1 MRTLCRLGEEKKA
14 EEWLLQGAG
23 LAETKWHIATA
34 HGYLF
39 EMYLNSGN
47 QERAKAHL
55 EAAIEICRET
65 DDVSTTGNVF
75 PWGAYYMNER
85 AQYLLR
91 VGIFLDEAL
100 EFASKVVQL
109 TSNVY
114 TINTLGWLGWAYLQ
128 KGDAEKAIECCK
140 KALEVGMS
148 NSGLVAQTLGLME
161 AAFAKAEKR
170 EEFISYCKELKEKKG
185 EELQSLK
192 LTQWYLEPKELSGLF
207 TQITFEDEFDE
218 PALKSEWEWVN
229 PKGDSSYSLSSEV
242 SWLEMRAASR
252 SDLPRLLQEIS
263 GDFAVEI
270 KMKAASDDLPSVG
283 GLLIWKDEKNYI
295 QFERGRDGKDE
306 FGLSGS
312 VGGEFEHFG
321 RGLLA
326 SEVVYLRLERI
337 GDRISA
343 YCSGDGANPAER
355 DAENRDWL
363 TCGEVSFPVEAPI
376 QVGIH
381 AIARSTY
388 GRGEATATRFDSFKI
403 FR

>member
-1 MRTLCRLGEEKKA
+1 METLCRLGEAKKA
-14 EEWLLQGAG
+14 EEWLRQGAG
-23 LAETKWHIATA
+23 LAETKWHLATA

-55 EAAIEICRET
+55 EAAIEFCRET
-65 DDVSTTGNVF
+65 DDPS
-75 PWGAYYMNER
+75 GAYYIYER
-85 AQYLLR
+85 ARHLLR

-100 EFASKVVQL
+100 EFAQKAVQL
-109 TSNVY
+109 NSNVY
-114 TINTLGWLGWAYLQ
+114 TINTLGWAYLQ
-128 KGDAEKAIECCK
+128 KGDSEKTIECCK

-148 NSGLVAQTLGLME
+148 NSALVARTLGLLE
-161 AAFAKAEKR
+161 EAFAKAGKR
-170 EEFISYCKELKEKKG
+170 EEFISYCKELREKKA
-185 EELQSLK
+185 EEVQNLK